1 LRGGLSLI
9 ILRKRRF
16 KIKSSLKQLWYKLN
30 SLVIFRDIMNCRTM
44 QSLSRLLKCVSHEET
59 PTEDT
64 VLAYADFVSDL
75 YRHHN
80 DLGTY
85 VLTLVFEDENICMI
99 KKGKNEEISEKML
112 SCLQN
117 ELSALEEISQISSD
131 EVKALID
138 YDGFLPDWD
147 NTAYDFRAEYSTRI
161 DNVDKFGYG
170 IYAKYYMFIVKD
182 GNIVPVKHPD
192 EVKLSQLIGYEV
204 QRKMIIDNTLAL
216 LRGKP
221 ASNVLLTG
229 DAGTGKSSSVKAIA
243 NEYRKEGLR
252 IIEIRKDQLRDIP
265 TVIDSLSSNPLKFI
279 LFIDDLSFESDD
291 DNFGAL
297 KAILEGSVSAR
308 TQNIA
313 IYATSNRRHLVKEN
327 FSDRNGDDVHRNDT
341 VQQLISLSERFGL
354 KISFSKPLKDEYL
367 KIVAGLAAQNG
378 LTIPE
383 EKLFAEAEQFALA
396 KSGRSARAAKQFIDK
411 MIAENT

>member
-1 LRGGLSLI
+1 
-9 ILRKRRF
+9 
-16 KIKSSLKQLWYKLN
+16 
-30 SLVIFRDIMNCRTM
+30 MNCRTM
-44 QSLSRLLKCVSHEET
+44 QSLSALLKCVSS
-59 PTEDT
+59 EDT
-64 VLAYADFVSDL
+64 AVDETIHAYADFVADL

-80 DLGTY
+80 DLGAY
-85 VLTLVFEDENICMI
+85 LLTLVFEDENICMI
-99 KKGKNEEISEKML
+99 RKGQKLEIGEKMQK
-112 SCLQN
+112 CLEN
-117 ELSALEEISQISSD
+117 ELLSLEEISQISSE
-131 EVKALID
+131 EVKNAIS

-147 NTAYDFRAEYSTRI
+147 NTAYDFRKEYGTRI

-182 GNIVPVKHPD
+182 GAIVPVKHPD
-192 EVKLSQLIGYEV
+192 EIKLSQLIGYEV
-204 QRKMIIDNTLAL
+204 QRKLIIDNTLAL
-216 LRGKP
+216 IKGKP

-243 NEYRKEGLR
+243 NEYRNQGLR
-252 IIEIRKDQLRDIP
+252 IIEIRKDQLHDIP
-265 TVIDSLSSNPLKFI
+265 SIIDSLSSNPLKFI

-308 TQNIA
+308 TANIA

-327 FSDRNGDDVHRNDT
+327 FSDRAGDDVHRNDT

-354 KISFSKPLKDEYL
+354 KIAFSKPMKDEYL
-367 KIVAGLAAQNG
+367 RIVAGLAEQNG
-378 LTIPE
+378 LDIPQD
-383 EKLFAEAEQFALA
+383 KLFLEAEQFALV

-411 MIAENT
+411 MIAEHTD

>member
-1 LRGGLSLI
+1 
-9 ILRKRRF
+9 
-16 KIKSSLKQLWYKLN
+16 
-30 SLVIFRDIMNCRTM
+30 M

-59 PTEDT
+59 PTEDSI
-64 VLAYADFVSDL
+64 LAYADFVSDL

-161 DNVDKFGYG
+161 DNVDKYGYG

-182 GNIVPVKHPD
+182 GAIVPVKHPD

-243 NEYRKEGLR
+243 NEYRNEGLR

-265 TVIDSLSSNPLKFI
+265 TVIDSLSCNPLKFI

-367 KIVAGLAAQNG
+367 KIVAGLATQNG

-383 EKLFAEAEQFALA
+383 EKLFAEAEQFAIA

>member
-1 LRGGLSLI
+1 
-9 ILRKRRF
+9 
-16 KIKSSLKQLWYKLN
+16 
-30 SLVIFRDIMNCRTM
+30 MNCRTM

-59 PTEDT
+59 PTEDSI
-64 VLAYADFVSDL
+64 LAYADFVSDL

-117 ELSALEEISQISSD
+117 ELSALEEISQIYSD

-243 NEYRKEGLR
+243 NEYRNEGLR

-265 TVIDSLSSNPLKFI
+265 TVIDSLSCNPLKFI

-383 EKLFAEAEQFALA
+383 EKLFAEAEQFAIA

>member
-1 LRGGLSLI
+1 
-9 ILRKRRF
+9 
-16 KIKSSLKQLWYKLN
+16 
-30 SLVIFRDIMNCRTM
+30 MNCRTM
-44 QSLSRLLKCVSHEET
+44 QSLSALLKCVSNEET
-59 PTEDT
+59 ALDETIH
-64 VLAYADFVSDL
+64 AYADFVSDL

-85 VLTLVFEDENICMI
+85 ILTLVFEDENICMI
-99 KKGKNEEISEKML
+99 KKSQNTEVGDKIKI
-112 SCLQN
+112 CLEN
-117 ELSALEEISQISSD
+117 ELMSLEEISQLTSED
-131 EVKALID
+131 VKRCIE

-147 NTAYDFRAEYSTRI
+147 NTSYDFRSQYKTRI
-161 DNVDKFGYG
+161 DNVDRFGYG

-192 EVKLSQLIGYEV
+192 EIKLSQLIGYEI
-204 QRKMIIDNTLAL
+204 QRQMIIDNTLAL
-216 LRGKP
+216 LSGKP

-243 NEYRKEGLR
+243 NEYREQGLR
-252 IIEIRKDQLRDIP
+252 IIEIRKDQLHDIP
-265 TVIDSLSSNPLKFI
+265 MIMDSLSKNPLKFI

-308 TQNIA
+308 AANIA

-354 KISFSKPLKDEYL
+354 KISFSKPSKDEYL
-367 KIVAGLAAQNG
+367 NIVSGIAKQSGLD
-378 LTIPE
+378 IPE
-383 EKLFAEAEQFALA
+383 EKLFEEAERFAIA
-396 KSGRSARAAKQFIDK
+396 KSGRSARAAKQIVDRL
-411 MIAENT
+411 IAENT